1 MKISISYSLT
11 ASSMPQIMFSGD
23 LDRRAAIL
31 AEMGYDGLDLFI
43 PQPKE
48 ANGAAIARS
57 LEKNGL
63 GVSMLAAAGDIMAD
77 GLFLNTEY
85 PAELDKLLERAQF
98 HLELCALLGAM
109 PNIGFIRGKHPAGND
124 PKAKSASL
132 ARMAEGTRRYC
143 DLARGFGVEVL
154 LEPICRYEIN
164 SINTT
169 AQGLELIHLAGNPA
183 NLGLLLDLFHMNIE
197 EQSLCAALV
206 HAGTRIRHVH
216 FVDNTRAVPGRGCL
230 PLADI
235 VGILRGLD
243 YQGYLG
249 LEAIPGDCP
258 EAEARSGLEWTK
270 RLI

>member
-1 MKISISYSLT
+1 
-11 ASSMPQIMFSGD
+11 MPQIMFTGD
-23 LDRRAAIL
+23 LDRQAAML

-57 LEKNGL
+57 LEKIGL
-63 GVSMLAAAGDIMAD
+63 RVSMLAAAGDIIAD
-77 GLFLNTEY
+77 GLFLNTEH
-85 PAELDKLLERAQF
+85 PLDLDRLLERSKF
-98 HLELCALLGAM
+98 HLELCASLGAM
-109 PNIGFIRGKHPAGND
+109 PNIGFIRGTHPTGKD
-124 PKAKSASL
+124 PEVKNASL
-132 ARMAEGTRRYC
+132 ARMAEGVRRYC
-143 DLARGFGVEVL
+143 DLAHSWGVEVL

-169 AQGLELIHLAGNPA
+169 AQGLELIHLAGSPA

-197 EQSLCAALV
+197 EQSLCAAMV

-230 PLADI
+230 PLGDI
-235 VGILRGLD
+235 VGILHGLG

-249 LEAIPGDCP
+249 LEAIPGDSP
-258 EAEARSGLEWTK
+258 ETEARSGLEWT
-270 RLI
+270 RQLVSL